1 MNKDIKLTQSEK
13 SYLMAI
19 YNLNCTSDCS
29 FIRPVDVAVYNH
41 VSRPSVTAALKRLK
55 NEGLIDNTSQNRIVL
70 TEKGLQSAKLIMQRF
85 LIIKSFLKNMKIKN
99 ETAEKDAWNIE
110 HDVSNQTVEKMS
122 LNLKCSENKKV
133 L

>member
-19 YNLNCTSDCS
+19 YNLSTSDCS
-29 FIRPVDVAVYNH
+29 FIRPADAAVYNQ

-55 NEGLIDNTSQNRIVL
+55 NEGLIDNTSQNKIVL

-110 HDVSNQTVEKMS
+110 HDVSNQTVKKMS
-122 LNLKCSENKKV
+122 QYLKCSENEKV